1 LVGKL
6 SGGERKRLQL
16 LRILI
21 LNPNFL
27 ILDEPTNDLDL
38 MTLNVLEDYLDAF
51 EGCLMIVSHDRYFMD
66 RLTDHLFVF
75 QGEGKIKDFPG
86 NYTDLREQGLM
97 PSSLMPAE
105 SKKKEDKK
113 VEVKVVAEDKKK
125 LTYNEQREYDSIEG
139 DMAKLEKEK
148 NRLFDLMTKETGFDE
163 LQKVSKQIDEI
174 KRKIEEK
181 EMRWL
186 ELSERI

>member
-1 LVGKL
+1 
-6 SGGERKRLQL
+6 
-16 LRILI
+16 
-21 LNPNFL
+21 L